1 MRLIAHLSDLHFGRI
16 DEAAAHD
23 VAADIARQKVDLVAI
38 SGDLTQRAR
47 TTEFRAAQ
55 AFLERIAAPIVVVPG
70 NHDIVALNLWDRL
83 VSPRR
88 KYQYF
93 IGQRF
98 PASFVDDEMVV
109 IGIDTTRRAQA
120 SLDWSRGRIGRKQ
133 LSAVSAAL
141 PPRGDPRLKLVVAHH
156 ALADLDEADADDE
169 APKPLA
175 ALATLDIDV
184 ILGGHHHH
192 PDARLVAE
200 ADLLIVH
207 AATALSTRRRG
218 SPNSYNL
225 LRYDQGRLEAVVR
238 VVGADGMSEQTL
250 AAYNRRD
257 GRWRTDIPP
266 QATGPAEI

>member
-16 DEAAAHD
+16 DEAAARD
-23 VAADIARQKVDLVAI
+23 VATDIAQQRVDLVAI

-47 TTEFRAAQ
+47 TSEFRAAQ
-55 AFLERIAAPIVVVPG
+55 AFLEQITAPIVVVPG

-88 KYQYF
+88 KYQHF

-109 IGIDTTRRAQA
+109 IGIDTTRRAQM
-120 SLDWSRGRIGRKQ
+120 SFDWSRGGIGRRQ
-133 LSAVSAAL
+133 LQAVTTAL
-141 PPRGDPRLKLVVAHH
+141 PPRGDPRLKVVVAHH
-156 ALADLDEADADDE
+156 ALGDLDEPEDNED

-175 ALATLDIDV
+175 ALAVLDVNV
-184 ILGGHHHH
+184 ILAGHHHH
-192 PDARLVAE
+192 PDARLVGE

-225 LRYDQGRLEAVVR
+225 LRYNQGRLEAVVR
-238 VVGADGMSEQTL
+238 IVGTDGMSEQIL
-250 AAYNRRD
+250 AAYDRGD

-266 QATGPAEI
+266 QPIPA